1 MSCTVGRVGARL
13 RGRRYV
19 DSVEGAE
26 GAEGAEFEPLV
37 GGCMCGGVRFRV
49 DEPLLGALYCHC
61 KRCQR
66 RGGTAFSMTALTA
79 QGSFAVTDGQ
89 DLLRSYH
96 PDGGYVK
103 SFCSNCGSH
112 THTTNPDDDSIVAVR
127 MGCLDGDPGI
137 RPMVHQFT
145 AYAMPYEPIPDD
157 GLPRYPE
164 RLGEGE
170 PEP

>member
-1 MSCTVGRVGARL
+1 MGTRL
-13 RGRRYV
+13 RPRRYV
-19 DSVEGAE
+19 EWVEGAE
-26 GAEGAEFEPLV
+26 GAGFEPLV

-66 RGGTAFSMTALTA
+66 RSGTAFAMTALTA
-79 QGSFAVTDGQ
+79 QGSFAVTDGT
-89 DLLRSYH
+89 DLLRDYH

-103 SFCSNCGSH
+103 SFCSTCGSH
-112 THTTNPDDDSIVAVR
+112 THTTNPDDATIVAVR
-127 MGCLDGDPGI
+127 LGCFDEDPGM

-157 GLPRYPE
+157 GLPRFRE

-170 PEP
+170 PEMPGEAASGDS

>member
-1 MSCTVGRVGARL
+1 MEDAS
-13 RGRRYV
+13 
-19 DSVEGAE
+19 
-26 GAEGAEFEPLV
+26 FEPIV

-66 RGGTAFSMTALTA
+66 RSGSAFSMTALSA
-79 QGSFAVTDGQ
+79 QGSFTITEGEDQV
-89 DLLRSYH
+89 RRYH
-96 PDGGYVK
+96 AEGGWTK
-103 SFCSNCGSH
+103 SFCPECGSH
-112 THTTNPDDDSIVAVR
+112 THTSNPEDDTVVAIR
-127 MGCLDGDPGI
+127 LGCVDGDPEI

-164 RLGEGE
+164 RFGEGE
-170 PEP
+170 PEPSS